1 MCVCMCVFASCN
13 LACLIS
19 WSQQRVRQL
28 TSEGE
33 NDLPDHFSLCL
44 RLRIFYS
51 FFLLLFFSLSF
62 LDFLHF
68 DVAYFQVASVALPLC
83 FFYQR
88 KTAETDSIIQRFRIS
103 CMPKKD
109 VVLFITACFIVGSCF
124 FFFSI
129 YRHRELLKQM
139 V

>member
-1 MCVCMCVFASCN
+1 MCVFASCN

-51 FFLLLFFSLSF
+51 FFASFLFFI
-62 LDFLHF
+62 
-68 DVAYFQVASVALPLC
+68 
-83 FFYQR
+83 FFG
-88 KTAETDSIIQRFRIS
+88 F
-103 CMPKKD
+103 PP
-109 VVLFITACFIVGSCF
+109 F
-124 FFFSI
+124 
-129 YRHRELLKQM
+129 
-139 V
+139 

>member
-1 MCVCMCVFASCN
+1 MCVFASCN

-51 FFLLLFFSLSF
+51 FFASFLYLLWISSILMLLTFRLLLWLLHCDFF
-62 LDFLHF
+62 
-68 DVAYFQVASVALPLC
+68 
-83 FFYQR
+83 FFFYLYQR

-109 VVLFITACFIVGSCF
+109 VVLLITACFIVGSCF

-129 YRHRELLKQM
+129 YR
-139 V
+139 